1 MALKLTGDLSER
13 AWAISQS
20 MDEPAWAKRER
31 RVGRLV
37 TGGLGLPSPKEEKWR
52 RTDLG
57 RLGLDLGQ
65 IKAPAPALLEPVAIT
80 GDDQVAWRLPTA
92 VAADMPLCQ
101 AMCRLPEPED
111 LLEALHRALWSDG
124 VLVDLPAGY
133 ESPAPLRIHLPT
145 PLAYGSVFYIL
156 LVHAGEGSRGTIIIE
171 DEDDSS
177 DGPEG
182 PRLSYTHVELK
193 AAAGAAV
200 NVLLQHRRQGL
211 AYDFLRLRAH
221 LQSDSALDFTAVAH
235 AHPGVFRAGME
246 AVLGGPGASA
256 RARFL
261 YTAGEKSVYPTHL
274 DLGGTIWHQ
283 NVRTRSRLV
292 MRGVLAGE
300 ARAVL
305 RGFADVQKNA
315 AGSEAYQ
322 HMQSLLLDRRAR
334 ADSIPA
340 LKIDENDVKAGHAT
354 AAGPLDREQLFY
366 LQSRGLDLA
375 TARRLMVAGF
385 FAPVLADVPAD
396 LAALAQ
402 RALGLVAEEAI
413 A

>member
-1 MALKLTGDLSER
+1 MALRLAGDLSER

-20 MDEPAWAKRER
+20 IDEPAWAKRER

-37 TGGLGLPSPKEEKWR
+37 TGGLGLPSPREEKWR
-52 RTDLG
+52 RTDLS

-65 IKAPAPALLEPVAIT
+65 IEAPVPALLEPVAIT
-80 GDDQVAWRLPTA
+80 GDEHVALRLPTA
-92 VAADMPLCQ
+92 VAADMPLCR
-101 AMCRLPEPED
+101 AMCPLPEPDD

-133 ESPAPLRIHLPT
+133 ESPEPLHIYLP
-145 PLAYGSVFYIL
+145 PPRAHGSVFYIL
-156 LVHAGEGSRGTIIIE
+156 LLQAGPESRGTIIIE
-171 DEDDSS
+171 DEDGTADA
-177 DGPEG
+177 PEG

-193 AAAGAAV
+193 AAAGAQV
-200 NVLLQHRRQGL
+200 NVLVQHRRQGL
-211 AYDFLRLRAH
+211 AYDFMRLRAD
-221 LQSDSALDFTAVAH
+221 LQSDSVLDFTSVPH
-235 AHPGVFRAGME
+235 AHPGVFRASVE
-246 AVLGGPGASA
+246 AVLGGAGASA

-283 NVRTRSRLV
+283 NAHTRSRLV
-292 MRGVLAGE
+292 MRGVLAGQ

-305 RGFADVQKNA
+305 RGFSEVQKNA

-322 HMQSLLLDRRAR
+322 HMQSLLLDGRAR

-385 FAPVLADVPAD
+385 YAPALADVPASVSV
-396 LAALAQ
+396 LAR
-402 RALGLVAEEAI
+402 RALGLIAEEAI